1 MGKEIPRKRI
11 TGFFLIRHNRSNTV
25 LTQEKISEV
34 QELYGIGKDIE
45 EICKLT
51 DLKPDTLKKAIQA
64 ERLQLYRNIFSS
76 LPSLS
81 KSERSV
87 IDNDQAMGKACI
99 NTLDRVLASKTGM
112 PCEIS
117 FNSQHDL
124 HQAGVLLSLPAL
136 LSNGLLKYEEDFYP
150 DKGYYSI
157 ASIFLS
163 LSFLALLRIKT
174 LSQSTTIPSGEL
186 GKAMGLDRIPEVK
199 TLRERISLFCEKAD
213 IEQWSQHLS
222 RDWMQDY
229 PELSGVLYIDG
240 HVKIYYGSQTQM
252 PKRYVSR
259 LRLCMS
265 GSTDYWV
272 NDKIGQPFFV
282 VNKVINSGMI
292 ETIKAEILPRL
303 DSDVPSQPTKYEL
316 DANPLLCRYMI
327 VFDRECYSPDFFY
340 DLWNEKIAVCTY
352 NKNVNDLWAEEEF
365 SSYTE
370 ILPTGEKQQMQLA
383 ERGVLLQNKGSNKKI
398 WAREIRKKS
407 DSGHQT
413 SIITTNYLF
422 SILMVGVH
430 MFARWSQEN
439 FFKYMMDNFGI
450 DTLVSYVKEKLSD
463 TSLLINPAYRELDG
477 RQKKLTSKLNLRK
490 VKFATMVLDEITIEE
505 KNMKCYFQKKA
516 TINSEIKAL
525 EAEAEKI
532 KQQKK
537 ELPRKILYS
546 QLPDNE
552 KFDNAIN
559 QRKHF
564 LDTIKMIAYRAETS
578 MANIIKPEMSHT
590 DEAHTLLK
598 QVYKTDANIFPDYEN
613 KILFVELHRMT
624 YWKDDKIV
632 QNLCDFLNDTKTIFP
647 GTNLTLFYKLVS

>member
-1 MGKEIPRKRI
+1 MQ
-11 TGFFLIRHNRSNTV
+11 
-25 LTQEKISEV
+25 LT
-34 QELYGIGKDIE
+34 
-45 EICKLT
+45 
-51 DLKPDTLKKAIQA
+51 
-64 ERLQLYRNIFSS
+64 RNVFSS
-76 LPSLS
+76 PSPLS

-99 NTLDRVLASKTGM
+99 NTFERVLASKTGI
-112 PCEIS
+112 PCEVS
-117 FNSQHDL
+117 FDSQQDL
-124 HQAGVLLSLPAL
+124 HQAGVLLTLPAL
-136 LSNGLLKYEEDFYP
+136 LSNGLLKYEKDFYP

-199 TLRERISLFCEKAD
+199 TLRERISLFCQKAD
-213 IEQWSQHLS
+213 IEQWGQNLS
-222 RDWMQDY
+222 KDWMQDY
-229 PELSGVLYIDG
+229 PEHSGVLYIDG
-240 HVKIYYGSQTQM
+240 HVKIYYGTQTQM

-265 GSTDYWV
+265 GSTDYWI
-272 NDKIGQPFFV
+272 NDKFGQPFFV

-292 ETIKAEILPRL
+292 ETIKTEILPRL
-303 DSDVPSQPTKYEL
+303 DSDVPAQPAKYEL
-316 DANPLLCRYMI
+316 ESNPLLCRYMI
-327 VFDRECYSPDFFY
+327 VFDRECYSPDFFH
-340 DLWNEKIAVCTY
+340 DLWNERIAVCTY

-370 ILPTGEKQQMQLA
+370 ILSTGEKQQIQLA

-413 SIITTNYLF
+413 SILTTNYLL
-422 SILMVGVH
+422 SILMIGVY

-439 FFKYMMDNFGI
+439 FFKYMMENFGI

-477 RQKKLTSKLNLRK
+477 MQKKLTSKLNLRK
-490 VKFATMVLDEITIEE
+490 VKFATMVLDETTIEE
-505 KNMKCYFQKKA
+505 KNMKLYFQKKA
-516 TINSEIKAL
+516 KLNSEVKAL
-525 EAEAEKI
+525 EEDIEQI
-532 KQQKK
+532 KQKK
-537 ELPRKILYS
+537 KKVPRKIMYS

-552 KFDNAIN
+552 KFDSAIN

-564 LDTIKMIAYRAETS
+564 LDTIKMIAYRAETA
-578 MANIIKPEMSHT
+578 MANIIKPEMAHA
-590 DEAHTLLK
+590 DETRTLLK

-632 QNLCDFLNDTKTIFP
+632 QYLCDVLNDTKTIFP
-647 GTNLTLFYKLVS
+647 GTSFTLFYKLVSS